1 MRPGATGGLSGAKTG
16 ECVPG
21 VFEAIVATRGG
32 RAGRPYRS
40 RMAVPRA
47 QSNLSVFPSFRQT
60 SFQGIAR
67 PSRTRLRGNA
77 VLVGSRV

>member
-1 MRPGATGGLSGAKTG
+1 MRPGAAGGLSGARTG
-16 ECVPG
+16 ECVPE

-32 RAGRPYRS
+32 RGRPYRS

-47 QSNLSVFPSFRQT
+47 QSNLSVFPPFRQT
-60 SFQGIAR
+60 SCQGVAR

-77 VLVGSRV
+77 VLDVASM